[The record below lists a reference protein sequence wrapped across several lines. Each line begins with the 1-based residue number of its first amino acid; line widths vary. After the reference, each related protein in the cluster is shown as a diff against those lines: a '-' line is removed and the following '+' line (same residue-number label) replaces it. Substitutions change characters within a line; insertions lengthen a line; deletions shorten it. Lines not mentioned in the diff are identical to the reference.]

1 VSGRGGIYGGPDGQ
15 ELHGDGQPVGQPRS
29 DRPVEVPPNQ
39 RFKLANRD
47 IEEAVAMMDHPPMY
61 RSCFVLGMELAMR
74 IVRNS
79 AETSF
84 NGAKPD
90 ETMLEGIVS
99 MIRIIQVQI
108 GSGRMELPDVW
119 TDEEVDE
126 VRRIS

>member
-1 VSGRGGIYGGPDGQ
+1 
-15 ELHGDGQPVGQPRS
+15 
-29 DRPVEVPPNQ
+29 
-39 RFKLANRD
+39 
-47 IEEAVAMMDHPPMY
+47 MY

-90 ETMLEGIVS
+90 EMMIEGIVS

-119 TDEEVDE
+119 TPEEIDE